1 MVQRSVPRARCAAS
15 TGSRWAERMKLL
27 VATNNAGKL
36 REYRDLLRGLPMT
49 VVSPA
54 DEHIELA
61 VDETGGTFVDNAI
74 LKATAFAERSG
85 LLTLADDSGLEVDAL
100 HGEPGV
106 YSARYGGPDGT
117 DVTRYELLLK
127 TLERVPWEERGARF
141 RCVVAV
147 VAPGSGQSPDAA
159 LLTEGRCEG
168 FIARAPRGEHG
179 FGYDPVFFVPQFG
192 RHMAELPA
200 ETKNQISHRAR
211 AVQSAHA
218 AMARQFFPGPP
229 EPGGPDE
236 PRSHPSEI
244 KIRPAQFSD
253 APALQRNCYPDQ
265 PLKFIEGRLEWA
277 LAAVAQGSLV
287 ALVGDNGAEAV
298 AYVQLSLRG
307 HVGEMS
313 SLIVAEP
320 LRGQR
325 IATALVH
332 VVVEV
337 ARDRNIRILTTAVAP
352 GARRVQQFY
361 RELGFAP
368 YKGVQMPSYGYAGP
382 VLYFKRSLI

>member
-1 MVQRSVPRARCAAS
+1 
-15 TGSRWAERMKLL
+15 MKLL

-36 REYRDLLRGLPMT
+36 REYRDLLQGLPVT

-74 LKATAFAERSG
+74 LKAEAFAGRSG
-85 LLTLADDSGLEVDAL
+85 LLTLADDSGLEVDTL

-106 YSARYGGPDGT
+106 YSARYGGPEGT

-127 TLERVPWEERGARF
+127 KLERVPWEERGARF

-147 VAPGSGQSPDAA
+147 VAPSSGQSPDAA
-159 LLTEGRCEG
+159 LLAEGRCEG

-211 AVQSAHA
+211 AVQSALV
-218 AMARQFFPGPP
+218 AMARQFFPGQP
-229 EPGGPDE
+229 EPGGPDD
-236 PRSHPSEI
+236 PRLHLSEMR
-244 KIRPAQFSD
+244 IRPARFSD
-253 APALQRNCYPDQ
+253 APALHRNCYPDHS
-265 PLKFIEGRLEWA
+265 LKFVEGRLEWT
-277 LAAVAQGSLV
+277 LAAAAEGRLV
-287 ALVGDNGAEAV
+287 ALVGDSGVEAI

-307 HVGEMS
+307 HIAEMS

-320 LRGQR
+320 LRGR
-325 IATALVH
+325 GVATALIH

-337 ARDRNIRILTTAVAP
+337 ARDRNVGILTTAVAP
-352 GARRVQQFY
+352 GARRVQHFY
-361 RELGFAP
+361 RKLGFAP
-368 YKGVQMPSYGYAGP
+368 YKGVQMPSQGYAGP